1 MDFRR
6 IETSDY
12 YKDYLLLLEQLTIVE
27 KEKINYEQFKNFVE
41 SLSNNHIIIIVI
53 EDNNKTIGAGTLLIE
68 NKIIHNMGSVGHIE
82 GLIIHNNYR
91 KLGLGKKII
100 DELVNIS
107 IKANCYKTILDC
119 SEKNSNFYEKLGF
132 SKKEIQMVKYL

>member
-6 IETSDY
+6 IESSDY

-27 KEKINYEQFKNFVE
+27 KEKINYQQFKIFVE
-41 SLSNNHIIIIVI
+41 SLSNNHIIIVI
-53 EDNNKTIGAGTLLIE
+53 EDNNKIIGSGTLLIE
-68 NKIIHNMGSVGHIE
+68 NKVIHNMGSVGHIE
-82 GLIIHNNYR
+82 DIIIHNNYR

-107 IKANCYKTILDC
+107 VKSNCYKIILDC
-119 SEKNSNFYEKLGF
+119 SEKNTKFYEKSGF
-132 SKKEIQMVKYL
+132 TKKEIQMVKYL